1 MPTILTDTFRVGQLL
16 DSGGTDGA
24 LDNHNDLLEA
34 LVLEQSDA
42 IERYLRRTIEN
53 PSSAYEHYFG
63 GDGTPTLGLREGP
76 LVSITSV
83 QSVAYSDDG
92 GGGRDETLTT
102 IEPHTYLEINL
113 RSEGALDLAQLHLLS
128 GVWTPGVRNYKV
140 VYAAGWEALDAGGSN
155 DIPEAIVAQATK
167 EVAARFNTRSLDG
180 LASRTLGDGSIDIST
195 IPQHSL
201 DATRMR
207 ALAAFRIPRV
217 G

>member
-1 MPTILTDTFRVGQLL
+1 MTTILTDTSRVVRML

-24 LDNHNDLLEA
+24 LDDHNDLLEA

-42 IERYLRRTIEN
+42 IERYLGRTIEN
-53 PSSAYEHYFG
+53 PSSAYTHYFG
-63 GDGTPTLGLREGP
+63 GDGTPTLRLREGP

-83 QSVAYSDDG
+83 QSVVYSDDG
-92 GGGRDETLTT
+92 AGGRDEALTT
-102 IEPHTYLEINL
+102 VEPHTYLEMNA
-113 RSEGALDLAQLHLLS
+113 RSEGAVGVAELHLLS
-128 GVWTPGVRNYKV
+128 GVWTPGIRNYKV
-140 VYAAGWEALDAGGSN
+140 VYNAGWESLDTGGSN